1 MTATVSDLMRK
12 KLVTIK
18 ESASVQEAANKM
30 KEKNVSSL
38 VVVDENGRPLGL
50 ITERV
55 YTDLNIIFFGI
66 LICLVKKYSLK

>member
-38 VVVDENGRPLGL
+38 VVVDENDRPLGL
-50 ITERV
+50 ITER
-55 YTDLNIIFFGI
+55 F
-66 LICLVKKYSLK
+66 S

>member
-1 MTATVSDLMRK
+1 MTDTVRDLMRK
-12 KLVTIK
+12 KIENIK

-50 ITERV
+50 ITERDLV
-55 YTDLNIIFFGI
+55 RKVCINDIYTQ
-66 LICLVKKYSLK
+66 VK

>member
-1 MTATVSDLMRK
+1 MSINIMTDTVSDLMRK

-50 ITERV
+50 ITER
-55 YTDLNIIFFGI
+55 F
-66 LICLVKKYSLK
+66 S